1 MTKRRIVFLIGI
13 LLCFFLVGCN
23 ASDGQGDDPMFVGEW
38 LGYNTDGDGDPI
50 AKRLTLSAGGIAEYL
65 IQHLLMGESF

>member
-38 LGYNTDGDGDPI
+38 LGYF
-50 AKRLTLSAGGIAEYL
+50 RW
-65 IQHLLMGESF
+65 